1 MATDIVFKKCKIV
14 PKFPVPD
21 LLYKKLIQSA
31 TILILNKSEMIR
43 AMEYADVYEILEDGT
58 CVPLDPINFDDNN
71 NYKAVGDKDD
81 PIIPERPDLA
91 THDVTGLD
99 NAGLDTARFYY

>member
-1 MATDIVFKKCKIV
+1 MDNNEIKQCKIV

-21 LLYKKLIQSA
+21 ILYRKHIEDEMVLS
-31 TILILNKSEMIR
+31 LNR
-43 AMEYADVYEILEDGT
+43 AEVTRALEYADVYEILEDGT
-58 CVPLDPINFDDNN
+58 NVLLDPTNFNITNTD
-71 NYKAVGDKDD
+71 KLVGDKDD

-99 NAGLDTARFYY
+99 NAGLDQARFY